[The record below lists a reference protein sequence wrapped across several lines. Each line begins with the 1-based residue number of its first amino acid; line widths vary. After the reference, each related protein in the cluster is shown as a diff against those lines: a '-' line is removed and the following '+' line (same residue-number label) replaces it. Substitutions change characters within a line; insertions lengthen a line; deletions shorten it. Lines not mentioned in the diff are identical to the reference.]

1 MINIFLP
8 FIPENVKLYNQLLEL
23 SKKEKDYFFN
33 NKIRFLGTYGNYSWS
48 YWGSEKN
55 TNFTSKV
62 ILRNE
67 VRNIQN
73 ASNLPNILDLSNIN
87 LEEKDLYDR
96 KLNMILEEYH
106 NGTNKISFSNFNIFN
121 IIKKQYPEYKFV
133 LSEKICLT
141 QIPTIETLNII
152 SEQEEID
159 SILLDLNY
167 FNNDFDITQL
177 KRKNKFKIKLGS
189 YCNSHCPNYIN
200 CQLNEQNLIYNFS
213 SNTNFDKCVLI
224 NDEKNKILKIKED
237 ILYYSKLGFNNFII
251 EKPLKRIPL
260 EKFNLLL
267 LMTFKNE
274 NNNKLLENI
283 L

>member
-106 NGTNKISFSNFNIFN
+106 NGTNKISFCNFNIFN

-189 YCNSHCPNYIN
+189 YCNSRCPNYIN

-267 LMTFKNE
+267 LTTFKNK